1 MLGRSARP
9 TLHAYF
15 ARALCASP
23 AIYGTAEQLAFSS
36 GSEGSSSVSK
46 AAQSHLLENWRDFDA
61 TKLSPAQMEV
71 CVCFQKVVCFA

>member
-1 MLGRSARP
+1 ME
-9 TLHAYF
+9 
-15 ARALCASP
+15 ALYKCV
-23 AIYGTAEQLAFSS
+23 TVT
-36 GSEGSSSVSK
+36 GSSSVSK